1 MYNTMCIFQGILMS
15 RHHYLRLLNAVFSI
29 FYPFLGPPIAQQK
42 EMKKVVRLG
51 EDVRITCPILG
62 NPTPIVEWRKG
73 GETIDYSWIRI
84 RTQKKSLKIRRAQE
98 EDTGLYVCKGVNG
111 FGNVEVRV
119 DLIIIGERVYSKKG
133 KLFFR
138 CDEK

>member
-1 MYNTMCIFQGILMS
+1 M
-15 RHHYLRLLNAVFSI
+15 

-119 DLIIIGERVYSKKG
+119 DLIIIGERVYYKKG
-133 KLFFR
+133 KLCFR
-138 CDEK
+138 CQQTEIRGQI